1 MVNVKLYNGMTL
13 AYIGDAYYELL
24 IRNLALEK
32 GFTKVKDIHK
42 FVTTHVNSYAQ
53 EKYIFYLINNDLLT
67 DEETEIY
74 KKGRN
79 SAVKSHRKVDLQT
92 YHNATG
98 FEALIGYL
106 YLNKALERIDYLL
119 NAILG
124 GV

>member
-32 GFTKVKDIHK
+32 GLTKVKDIHK
-42 FVTTHVNSYAQ
+42 FVTTYVNSYAQ

-67 DEETEIY
+67 EEETEIY